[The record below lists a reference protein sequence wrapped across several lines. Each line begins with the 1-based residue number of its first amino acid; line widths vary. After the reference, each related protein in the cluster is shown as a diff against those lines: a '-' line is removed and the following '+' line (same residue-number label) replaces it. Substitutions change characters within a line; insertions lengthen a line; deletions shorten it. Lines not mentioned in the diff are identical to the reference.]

1 MKNRHTQYAR
11 DGTVFWPD
19 IWLGIEGFLQEGD
32 EASDEGWATEYL
44 QQDRKKSSD
53 CHGAPFSFEGA
64 KYLQKSK

>member
-19 IWLGIEGFLQEGD
+19 IWLGMEGFLQEGD

-44 QQDRKKSSD
+44 QQDRKKS
-53 CHGAPFSFEGA
+53 
-64 KYLQKSK
+64 